1 MLTDSWSATPHL
13 GGIMGDIPVV
23 STGSSLAQ
31 NIWGTIAGDDRISS
45 ASAIPGEIM
54 GMGMEVLG
62 VMKDPVFALASAGL
76 SIVLELVEPF
86 NDAIEYVSGS
96 PGDMER
102 VEQAW
107 GEVSGSLQSLSSDTS
122 SAVGANLQNWQ
133 GQDATA
139 AAGQLEALAAAI
151 AAAANEASNVQQIV
165 SWCRMLAEAIK
176 ALIESILAEL
186 VAWLITRGL
195 IALATGP
202 WSFGA
207 SVATYILSAF
217 YKATSMFL
225 RAMNKIKTA
234 TGIFGKILRV
244 LVDQGLNRKGAFHVS
259 PGQIFGLRDGMS
271 YALWKGVLVK
281 AAIGAGTSLAA
292 NAPQAA
298 ADLYGSVTAGGSGG
312 GGGGGAINVD
322 LDELDGLQSA
332 LQGLAGQAGPIQ
344 SQASETMAE
353 EATWGVPGW
362 VGLEGHY
369 VSTAEG
375 LDEAIGE
382 IVSAFEGQAM
392 LIGECRNDHAAA
404 DREAADALNR
414 LLSEFDS

>member
-1 MLTDSWSATPHL
+1 
-13 GGIMGDIPVV
+13 MGEIPVV

-31 NIWGTIAGDDRISS
+31 NIWGTIAGDDRLTS
-45 ASAIPGEIM
+45 AAAIPGEIM

-62 VMKDPVFALASAGL
+62 VMKDPVYALASAGL

-86 NDAIEYVSGS
+86 NEAIEYVSGS

-107 GEVSGSLQSLSSDTS
+107 GKVSESLQTLSSDTGT
-122 SAVGANLQNWQ
+122 AVGANLANWQ

-186 VAWLITRGL
+186 VSWLITRGL
-195 IALATGP
+195 IALASSAWT
-202 WSFGA
+202 FGA
-207 SVATYILSAF
+207 SVATFVLGAF
-217 YKATSMFL
+217 YKATTMFL
-225 RAMNKIKTA
+225 KVMDKVKKT
-234 TGIFGKILRV
+234 TGIFGKILTV
-244 LVDQGLNRKGAFHVS
+244 LVDQGLNRKGAFHVT
-259 PGQIFGLRDGMS
+259 PGQIFGLRDGAS

-281 AAIGAGTSLAA
+281 AGLGAGMSLLG

-298 ADLYGSVTAGGSGG
+298 TDMYGSMTAGGSSGG
-312 GGGGGAINVD
+312 GGGGAVNVD
-322 LDELDGLQSA
+322 LAELDGLQSA
-332 LQGLAGQAGPIQ
+332 LQDLAGQAGPIQ

-353 EATWGVPGW
+353 EMAWGVPGW

-369 VSTAEG
+369 TSTAEG

-392 LIGECRNDHAAA
+392 LIGACRDDHAAA
-404 DREAADALNR
+404 DQEAADALNK
-414 LLSEFDS
+414 LLSEFQS

>member
-1 MLTDSWSATPHL
+1 MSN
-13 GGIMGDIPVV
+13 IPVV

-31 NIWGTIAGDDRISS
+31 NIWGTIAGDDRLTS
-45 ASAIPGEIM
+45 AAAIPGEIT
-54 GMGMEVLG
+54 GLGMEVLG
-62 VMKDPVFALASAGL
+62 AMKDPVFALASAGL

-96 PGDMER
+96 PGDMQR
-102 VEQAW
+102 VEDAW
-107 GEVSGSLQSLSSDTS
+107 GKVAESLNSLSTETGA
-122 SAVGANLQNWQ
+122 AVGANMTQWQ
-133 GQDATA
+133 GADATA
-139 AAGQLEALAAAI
+139 AREQLDALAAAI
-151 AAAANEASNVQQIV
+151 AAAGHEASNVQQIA

-207 SVATYILSAF
+207 SVAAFVLSAF

-225 RAMNKIKTA
+225 RVMSKIQKA

-244 LVDQGLNRKGAFHVS
+244 LVDQGLNRKGAFHVTS
-259 PGQIFGLRDGMS
+259 GQIFGVRDGLN
-271 YALWKGVLVK
+271 YALWKGVLIK
-281 AAIGAGTSLAA
+281 AGIGAGASLAG

-298 ADLYGSVTAGGSGG
+298 MDMFSSATSSGGSGG
-312 GGGGGAINVD
+312 GGGGGAIRVD
-322 LDELDGLQSA
+322 LDELDALKGALEGLK
-332 LQGLAGQAGPIQ
+332 GQASPIQ

-353 EATWGVPGW
+353 ETSWGVPGW

-369 VSTAEG
+369 SSTAEG
-375 LDEAIGE
+375 LSEAIGE
-382 IVSAFEGQAM
+382 IVAAFDGQAM
-392 LIGECRNDHAAA
+392 RIGACRDDHAACDEEQA
-404 DREAADALNR
+404 SALNK
-414 LLSEFDS
+414 LLAGR

>member
-1 MLTDSWSATPHL
+1 
-13 GGIMGDIPVV
+13 MGDIPVV

-54 GMGMEVLG
+54 GLGMEVLG
-62 VMKDPVFALASAGL
+62 AMKDPVYALASAGL
-76 SIVLELVEPF
+76 SIVLELVDPF
-86 NDAIEYVSGS
+86 NEAIEYVSGS

-102 VEQAW
+102 VEKAW
-107 GEVSGSLQSLSSDTS
+107 GEVSGSLQSLSSDTG
-122 SAVGANLQNWQ
+122 SAVGANLKSWQ
-133 GQDATA
+133 GQDADA

-186 VAWLITRGL
+186 VSWLITRGL
-195 IALATGP
+195 VALATGP

-207 SVATYILSAF
+207 SIATFILGAF

-225 RAMNKIKTA
+225 RVMNKIKTT

-244 LVDQGLNRKGAFHVS
+244 LVDQGLNRKGAFHVT

-281 AAIGAGTSLAA
+281 AAVGAGGSLAG
-292 NAPQAA
+292 NATQAA
-298 ADLYGSVTAGGSGG
+298 TDQFNSMTAGPASGG
-312 GGGGGAINVD
+312 GGAGGAINVD
-322 LDELDGLQSA
+322 LDELSGLQSA
-332 LQGLAGQAGPIQ
+332 LQGLAGQAGPIR

-353 EATWGVPGW
+353 EMSWGIPGW

-369 VSTAEG
+369 TSTAEG

-392 LIGECRNDHAAA
+392 VIGECRDDHAAA
-404 DREAADALNR
+404 DQEAADALNK
-414 LLSEFDS
+414 LLSEFSS